1 MDRGALQFFRRWFAD
16 FCRSYHSTDPGEQ
29 LNITLKEMHSIRV
42 SENALLIA
50 KGEALGENGLLLA
63 EAGGL
68 FHDIGRFP
76 QYFRYKTFR
85 DGISVNHGELGAGT
99 LKEQGV
105 LDCLSENER
114 DNIMWAVRHHNAFGV
129 QTSEDAGKTL
139 FLKIVRDADKLDIWR
154 IFCEY
159 YEGPDESKADA
170 VPLGLPDLA
179 EYSGEAVETILNK
192 EVVKS
197 GHVSSMN
204 DFRLQQ
210 LSWVFDLNFR
220 TSFSLAGDRAII
232 SRLAAAL
239 PSADDIGRAVSV
251 VKDHVREMAAHV

>member
-1 MDRGALQFFRRWFAD
+1 MFRHWFAD
-16 FCRSYHSTDPGEQ
+16 FCRSYHCPDPGEQ
-29 LNITLKEMHSIRV
+29 LNIALKEMHSIRV

-50 KGEALGENGLLLA
+50 KGEALGENGVLLA

-76 QYFRYKTFR
+76 QYCRYKTFR
-85 DGISVNHGELGAGT
+85 DGISVNHGKLGAGT

-114 DNIMWAVRHHNAFGV
+114 NNILWAVRYHNAFGV
-129 QTSEDAGKTL
+129 QASEDAGKTL
-139 FLKIVRDADKLDIWR
+139 LLKIVRDADKLDIWR

-159 YEGPDESKADA
+159 YEAHDESKADA
-170 VPLGLPDLA
+170 VPLDLPEVP
-179 EYSGEAVETILNK
+179 EYSGKAVETILNK

-204 DFRLQQ
+204 DFRLLQ
-210 LSWVFDLNFR
+210 LSWVFDLNFL

-239 PSADDIGRAVSV
+239 PSAEDIGRAVSV
-251 VKDHVREMAAHV
+251 VKDHVREMTAHV

>member
-1 MDRGALQFFRRWFAD
+1 MNSGDLQFFRHWFAD
-16 FCRSYHSTDPGEQ
+16 FCRSYHSPDHGEQ
-29 LNITLKEMHSIRV
+29 MNIALKETHSIRV

-50 KGEALGENGLLLA
+50 KGEAPDENGLLLA
-63 EAGGL
+63 ETGGL

-76 QYFRYKTFR
+76 QYSRYKTFR
-85 DGISVNHGELGAGT
+85 DGISINHGALGAET

-105 LDCLSENER
+105 LGRLSENEG
-114 DNIMWAVRHHNAFGV
+114 DNIIWAVRHHNAFAV
-129 QTSEDAGKTL
+129 PMNEDAGKTL
-139 FLKIVRDADKLDIWR
+139 FLEIVRDADKLDIWR

-159 YEGPDESKADA
+159 YEGPDDNKADA
-170 VPLGLPDLA
+170 VPLGLPELP
-179 EYSGEAVETILNK
+179 EYSREAVETILKK

-204 DFRLQQ
+204 DFRLLQ

-251 VKDHVREMAAHV
+251 VQDHVREMAAYV

>member
-1 MDRGALQFFRRWFAD
+1 MNRGDLQFFRRFFAG
-16 FCRSYHSTDPGEQ
+16 FCRSYQSPDPGEQ
-29 LNITLKEMHSIRV
+29 LNIALKEMHSIRV

-50 KGEALGENGLLLA
+50 RGEALGENRLPLA
-63 EAGGL
+63 ETCGF

-76 QYFRYKTFR
+76 QYLRYKTFR
-85 DGISVNHGELGAGT
+85 DGISVNHGELGAET

-105 LDCLSENER
+105 LERLSENER

-129 QTSEDAGKTL
+129 PASEDAGKTL

-159 YEGPDESKADA
+159 SEGPDESKADA
-170 VPLGLPDLA
+170 VPLGLPELA

-204 DFRLQQ
+204 DLRLLQ

-232 SRLAAAL
+232 SRLAVAL

-251 VKDHVREMAAHV
+251 VQEHVREMAAYV